1 MALKRWGLGSMYVG
15 GFIITICLH
24 TLALQKYMRSFHAD
38 WVFSPTSRAEI

>member
-1 MALKRWGLGSMYVG
+1 MGLDSMYVG
-15 GFIITICLH
+15 GFIITIRLH